1 MSQDLDDLR
10 DRLRRLRRS
19 LPPERQD
26 SAAEGLLARIRDRDF
41 FRAGRRVA
49 FYMAVAGE
57 ISPGPL
63 LQYALDEK
71 KSCFLP
77 VVAGEH
83 ELDFISYE
91 SGSSLVENRWG
102 IPEPEEGMHIE
113 PRSLDLVFV
122 PLVGFTGDCARLG
135 NGKAYYDRAF
145 AFRLT
150 CTEPRPMLVG
160 LAHDCQLLESLPV
173 REWDVPLDAVATPE
187 RIFCRGDRD

>member
-1 MSQDLDDLR
+1 MTQDLDDLR
-10 DRLRRLRRS
+10 SHLRRLRRN
-19 LPPERQD
+19 LPPERQS
-26 SAAEGLLARIRDRDF
+26 SAAAGLLARIRDRDF

-49 FYMAVAGE
+49 FYVAVAGE
-57 ISPGPL
+57 ISPAPL
-63 LQYALDEK
+63 LRQALDEK

-83 ELDFISYE
+83 ELDFVSC
-91 SGSSLVENRWG
+91 GAASSLVENRWG
-102 IPEPEEGMHIE
+102 IPEPEEGTHIE

-122 PLVGFTGDCARLG
+122 PLVGFTRDCARLG

-150 CTEPRPMLVG
+150 SPGPRPLLVG
-160 LAHDCQLLESLPV
+160 LAHECQLLESLPV

-187 RIFCRGDRD
+187 RIFYRAESD